1 MEPARRVVKATT
13 SDGQMLQRGRR
24 YLRKGDVAR
33 VQLQMLQG
41 WAASEIQKGVF
52 YFYTCKV

>member
-1 MEPARRVVKATT
+1 MEPARRVVKAT
-13 SDGQMLQRGRR
+13 SDAQMLQRGRI

-52 YFYTCKV
+52 QVYTCKV